1 MRESGLARIECP
13 ISANRPPY
21 RGPASGTNI
30 NLVAALHA
38 ITQKRKT
45 SPSPSLTLRATD
57 FSPHLR
63 HSLSLSLLYLMR
75 FFWRRRRRNILEKRD
90 EEYLYL
96 FFGEVESK
104 KGKEGCNRKN
114 FERNRFLFEDRQE
127 KVYNTDST
135 INVIDFLLS
144 AR

>member
-45 SPSPSLTLRATD
+45 SLSPPLSLFERPISRRTLVT
-57 FSPHLR
+57 
-63 HSLSLSLLYLMR
+63 LSLSLLYLMR
-75 FFWRRRRRNILEKRD
+75 FFWRRRRNILEKRG

-96 FFGEVESK
+96 FFGEKVRKERKDAIGKISK
-104 KGKEGCNRKN
+104 GIVSSSSSS
-114 FERNRFLFEDRQE
+114 E

>member
-45 SPSPSLTLRATD
+45 SPSPSLSSSDRFLAAP
-57 FSPHLR
+57 S
-63 HSLSLSLLYLMR
+63 SLSLSLLYLMR

>member
-1 MRESGLARIECP
+1 MPNISEPPSIPRTRFRNQYQSRRRSACDHAKAQNEPLSLSLFERP
-13 ISANRPPY
+13 ISR
-21 RGPASGTNI
+21 RT
-30 NLVAALHA
+30 LV
-38 ITQKRKT
+38 T
-45 SPSPSLTLRATD
+45 
-57 FSPHLR
+57 
-63 HSLSLSLLYLMR
+63 LSLSLLYLMR